1 MSDFTVDVNALAQ
14 LSKDLQGCADGLDH
28 RLKALHDAGAGGLG
42 FDFLDGSCKH
52 FQGKWE
58 YGLKK
63 VQECVKTLHEG
74 LDQAQQNYV
83 QTEQGL
89 ASGLGASAS

>member
-1 MSDFTVDVNALAQ
+1 MNALAQ
-14 LSKDLQGCADGLDH
+14 LPKDLQGCADELDH
-28 RLKALHDAGAGGLG
+28 GLKALHGASAAGLG

-74 LDQAQQNYV
+74 LDQVQQSYA

-89 ASGLGASAS
+89 SSALGASSS